1 MALPGILQ
9 QIAKSNPMLQNVKQM
24 MGMVNAAQN
33 PQAMLNQLMTNNPQM
48 KQVMDIVNQHGG
60 DPKKAF
66 YAMAEQN
73 GIDPNDILNMMK

>member
-1 MALPGILQ
+1 
-9 QIAKSNPMLQNVKQM
+9 M

-33 PQAMLNQLMTNNPQM
+33 PQAMLNQLMNNNPQM
-48 KQVMDIVNQHGG
+48 KQVMDIVNQHDG